1 MGMQVAGKAD
11 FIAQYLENGDL
22 YGMIVSIIKTMPGA
36 PVIMVVVL
44 LTMTSFDS
52 IALTA
57 SCYSYHTLEDG
68 EQPNK
73 GIQLMW
79 CILLIL
85 LPIAL
90 LFAESSMNNLQS
102 VSIVAAFPIGAV
114 IVMIAVSFMKDAKKY
129 LNENRQ

>member
-1 MGMQVAGKAD
+1 MGMQMAGKAD
-11 FIAQYLENGDL
+11 FIARYAKDGDL
-22 YGMIVSIIKTMPGA
+22 YGMIIAMIQKIPCASLVL
-36 PVIMVVVL
+36 VVL
-44 LTMTSFDS
+44 LLTMIAFYATSFDS

-79 CILLIL
+79 CVLLIL

-114 IVMIAVSFMKDAKKY
+114 TVIVYVVHSQS
-129 LNENRQ
+129 ET

>member
-1 MGMQVAGKAD
+1 
-11 FIAQYLENGDL
+11 
-22 YGMIVSIIKTMPGA
+22 MIVSIIKTMPFA
-36 PVIMVVVL
+36 PVVMILVL
-44 LTMTSFDS
+44 VTMIAFYATSFDS

-57 SCYSYHTLEDG
+57 SCYSYHRLEED
-68 EQPNK
+68 EQPHK

-90 LFAESSMNNLQS
+90 LFVKSSMSNLQS
-102 VSIVAAFPIGAV
+102 VSIVAAFPIGLV

-129 LNENRQ
+129 IEKEIDETNIEQK